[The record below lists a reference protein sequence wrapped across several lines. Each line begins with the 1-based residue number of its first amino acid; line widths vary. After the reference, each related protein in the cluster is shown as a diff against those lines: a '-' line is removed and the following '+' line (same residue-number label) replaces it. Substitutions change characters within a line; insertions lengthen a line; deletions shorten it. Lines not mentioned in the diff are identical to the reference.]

1 MFVTHRK
8 KQNIPNN
15 SKFISF
21 DVTSLFTNVLL
32 YHTTDISL
40 KRIYNLK
47 EVSTNIPKRKIE
59 NLFSLCTKNV
69 LFRYN
74 DEIYT

>member
-8 KQNIPNN
+8 EQNIPNN

-32 YHTTDISL
+32 YHTTDIIL
-40 KRIYNLK
+40 KRIYNL
-47 EVSTNIPKRKIE
+47 STNIPKRKIE